1 MLRLV
6 VQDLQP
12 RIYDHQRGCE
22 MTTFV
27 LVHGASH
34 GSWCWDKVVPLLES
48 QGHDVIAVDLPGNTY
63 GEFDVPPSQVTLSS
77 YADYVCKVLDELDE
91 PVVLV
96 GHSLGGL
103 TITQAAEHH
112 PDKIRSLVYLTALLF
127 RDGTAMMPVA
137 ARDPESIRA
146 GLQRDAWALSEDLAT
161 VIFHEE
167 SLTSRFYNDC
177 SDDDIEWVKPMLVPQ
192 PTGPLIDPIH
202 TTSENFGRVPKVY
215 IECEIDGALPLDY
228 QREMQANVPC
238 DRTITMGTGHSPF
251 LSAPAELVANLVSI

>member
-1 MLRLV
+1 
-6 VQDLQP
+6 
-12 RIYDHQRGCE
+12 

-167 SLTSRFYNDC
+167 SLKSRFYNDC

-192 PTGPLIDPIH
+192 PTGPLIDPIQ
-202 TTSENFGRVPKVY
+202 TTAENFGRVPKVY

>member
-1 MLRLV
+1 M
-6 VQDLQP
+6 
-12 RIYDHQRGCE
+12 I
-22 MTTFV
+22 TFV

-77 YADYVCKVLDELDE
+77 YADHVCKVLDQLDE

-103 TITQAAEHH
+103 TITQAAELR

-137 ARDPESIRA
+137 ARDSESIRA
-146 GLQRDAWALSEDLAT
+146 GLQRDSWTVSEDLAT
-161 VIFHEE
+161 VVFHEE
-167 SLTSRFYNDC
+167 SLKSRFYNDC
-177 SDDDIEWVKPMLVPQ
+177 SDGDIEWAKPMLVPQ
-192 PTGPLIDPIH
+192 PIGPLIDQVQ
-202 TTSENFGRVPKVY
+202 TTAQNFGRVSKIY

-228 QREMQANVPC
+228 QRELQANGPC
-238 DRTITMGTGHSPF
+238 DRIITMGTGHSPF
-251 LSAPAELVANLVSI
+251 LSAPVELVAHLVSI